1 MIAICNGTDLSA
13 YVGQG
18 YVYARVPQYA
28 ASLTTMDG
36 TDHSAKLRDQVQLT
50 VPLIPVT
57 LEKLTEILQLF
68 PDGGAYVEWTF
79 YDPFVGGL
87 STKQMKYDT
96 RESQLRS
103 VLIDGTEYYGGLTVK
118 LIER

>member
-1 MIAICNGTDLSA
+1 MIAICNGTDLSN
-13 YVGQG
+13 YVAQG
-18 YVYARVPQYA
+18 YVYARVPQYGTVF
-28 ASLTTMDG
+28 TTMDG

-79 YDPFVGGL
+79 YDPFLGGT
-87 STKQMKYDT
+87 STRKMKYDT
-96 RESQLRS
+96 RESELRS
-103 VLIDGTEYYGGLTVK
+103 VLIDGTEYYGGLVVK